1 MSPQAAE
8 RKYSVRFLRLQMPN
22 ENRANASAGTGRSI
36 PAPSQPSAKSQTSA
50 NSARSTSHGTS
61 GEAEAAAPIK
71 PVAVQE
77 RHPFQLPPQTHVQPV
92 TQTIVQMDLPP
103 QILLKHTIPLPTV
116 VLWNQTKP
124 APPMRK
130 QFVAPPAKKIATM
143 PQSLPVAVALD
154 PPNQEIEVA
163 NVNVAAS
170 ILNNVPKVVL
180 PPSVASPVSSP
191 GEERAK
197 EIPQIG
203 LASSSQPSA
212 ANLISL
218 PNTPLRSA
226 NLLGIPPVNQ
236 ISPND
241 VAKAGSSA
249 GDGAPGNAH
258 QGSGELGAAGD
269 SGAGVS
275 GKQGTGNGGA
285 SSGLH
290 AGSLTGAGPGG
301 ADKMAGLAGAGSAAG
316 AASAGGAGRATAST
330 STGGTGT
337 AALGNG
343 ADGRKAGSGNGSDAD
358 LGSGVAGLTRINLP
372 KDGKF
377 GVVVLGSSTSS
388 RYPQVAGALSGKV
401 VYTVYLRVG
410 LRKNWILQYCLPKT
424 VEKGKGTA
432 VAIDAPWPF
441 LIMRPDRWS
450 ASDPDYIMVHGML
463 TAAGRFDQLA
473 MVFPEELDNKD
484 LLLNSLKLWDFRP
497 ASRDGEPTAVE
508 VLLIIPREVE

>member
-1 MSPQAAE
+1 MKQVTA
-8 RKYSVRFLRLQMPN
+8 
-22 ENRANASAGTGRSI
+22 
-36 PAPSQPSAKSQTSA
+36 
-50 NSARSTSHGTS
+50 
-61 GEAEAAAPIK
+61 
-71 PVAVQE
+71 QE
-77 RHPFQLPPQTHVQPV
+77 RRLFQLPPQTHVQPV

-130 QFVAPPAKKIATM
+130 QFVAPPAKKIATA

-203 LASSSQPSA
+203 LASSSQASA

-226 NLLGIPPVNQ
+226 NVLGIPPVNQ
-236 ISPND
+236 IAPHD
-241 VAKAGSSA
+241 LAGSSA

-269 SGAGVS
+269 SGAGAA
-275 GKQGTGNGGA
+275 GKQGTGNGGT

-290 AGSLTGAGPGG
+290 AGSSTGTGPGG
-301 ADKMAGLAGAGSAAG
+301 SDKTAGLAGAGSAGG
-316 AASAGGAGRATAST
+316 AASAGSGGRGSASA
-330 STGGTGT
+330 SNGGTGT
-337 AALGNG
+337 AAIGNG
-343 ADGRKAGSGNGSDAD
+343 ADGHKTGLGNGSDAD
-358 LGSGVAGLTRINLP
+358 LGSGIPGLTRINLP

-508 VLLIIPREVE
+508 VLLIIPREAE